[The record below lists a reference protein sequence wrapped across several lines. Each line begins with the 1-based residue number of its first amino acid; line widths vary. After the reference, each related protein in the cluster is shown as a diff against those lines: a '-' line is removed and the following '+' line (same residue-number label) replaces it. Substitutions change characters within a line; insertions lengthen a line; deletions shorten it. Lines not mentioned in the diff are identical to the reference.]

1 MKTIDKV
8 SSLSES
14 ELTKLIDLDKHY
26 FPYPWSLESWKTLDL
41 SDNSLFIF
49 KINTEIVGFGLFYT
63 VDGLETAH
71 LLKICLLPEFR
82 GKGMANMFLFE
93 MMKDISSHGFKEAYL
108 EVNSL
113 NLAAINLYNRNG
125 FQKVHFQKNFYGAG
139 QHALKMV
146 SSLI

>member
-1 MKTIDKV
+1 MKAINKV
-8 SSLSES
+8 SSLNKS
-14 ELTKLIDLDKHY
+14 ELSKLIDLDKHY
-26 FPYPWSLESWKTLDL
+26 FPYPWSLDSWKTLDL
-41 SDNSLFIF
+41 NHNSLFLLKF
-49 KINTEIVGFGLFYT
+49 NAEIVGFGLFYA
-63 VDGLETAH
+63 VDGLDTAH
-71 LLKICLLPEFR
+71 LLKICLRPEFR
-82 GKGMANMFLFE
+82 GKGMANTFLFE
-93 MMKDISSHGFKEAYL
+93 MLKDISSHGFKEAYL